1 MIKRWVKFAVAISVP
16 CLLASCDKARETF
29 GLEKMPP
36 DEYQV
41 VTRAPL
47 AMPPD
52 YGLRAPAPGTQRPQE
67 TQPSQAA
74 RDILLQASSAGTQRD
89 QPPPRGLSPG
99 ESALLAKAN
108 ALQADPK
115 IRDVIDRETSM
126 LSDADKSFVDSLL
139 FWQAKEPPGVVID
152 PQKEQQR
159 LQEAS
164 ALGQTPSGPPPVIER
179 KQKGW
184 LEGIF

>member
-1 MIKRWVKFAVAISVP
+1 MKKTWTKLAGAVSLL
-16 CLLASCDKARETF
+16 CLLTACGGMRETF
-29 GLEKMPP
+29 GLEKMAP

-52 YGLRAPAPGTQRPQE
+52 YGLRAPAPGLQRPQE

-74 RDILLQASSAGTQRD
+74 RNILLQASNTGGPRD
-89 QPPPRGLSPG
+89 QPTPRGLSQG
-99 ESALLAKAN
+99 ETALLSQAN
-108 ALQADPK
+108 ALHADTK

-126 LSDADKSFVDSLL
+126 LADADKSFVDSLI
-139 FWQAKEPPGVVID
+139 FWQEKQESGQIID
-152 PQKEQQR
+152 ARKEQQR

-164 ALGQTPSGPPPVIER
+164 ALGQKPSGPPPVIER
-179 KQKGW
+179 KKRGW